1 MRTQMFP
8 GLRHRGALGA
18 AVLLVAAVAVQPDA
32 VAEPERPGAVPIK
45 QRAALGVFMGS
56 DAHGTARLPDF
67 ERWLGREVTV
77 GRTYIPGETWAA
89 FHGPD
94 FILEPWTRWRSARP
108 GRILAINVP
117 MVAPNEG
124 GLTDAAVSVL
134 LNAGAAGAFDLTFK
148 KLADRLVDE
157 GAGDSIIVLGWEMN
171 GTTYSSRCAP
181 DPVAWKA
188 YWRRIVTSM
197 RSAPGQRFRFDFTA
211 NRGRDAIPWTECY
224 PGDDVVDIIGMDN
237 YDQPPSD
244 GFQSYVSQPYG
255 LRDHAEFAKAH
266 GKPMSFPEWG
276 LFRYG
281 DRPTYV
287 RQMLDWIGRHN
298 VAYHS
303 LSDYCPHGVW
313 QCSANPR
320 SAAGFRSVLQQMLPT
335 PDVPTPTTP
344 PLPSA
349 PAVPPKPAVPST
361 SALPST
367 PALPSTSALPSK
379 PALPS
384 PSGLPSASALPAK
397 PALPS
402 ASALPAKPALPS
414 PSGLPSAPAL
424 PSMSALP
431 AKPAVPSTLPSASAL
446 PAKPALP
453 SASAL
458 PAKPALPSAS
468 ALPAKPA
475 LPSASALPSAP
486 ALPSASALPSA
497 PALPGASTLPSAPAI
512 PLGAGDGAAT
522 TGPVP
527 PLGPTS
533 SPVPP
538 TIVPPTPPTITPPT
552 PPTLPAITLPPQV
565 AREPMLTWLVGL
577 WRSLL
582 TMVVV
587 PPPVE
592 LEVPGSL
599 PSPTVLPPAVPGD
612 ELPT

>member
-1 MRTQMFP
+1 M
-8 GLRHRGALGA
+8 
-18 AVLLVAAVAVQPDA
+18 LLVAAVAVQPDA
-32 VAEPERPGAVPIK
+32 VAEPEPKLLAVTK

-56 DAHGTARLPDF
+56 DANGAARLPGF

-94 FILEPWTRWRSARP
+94 FILKPWTQWRAAQP

-124 GLTDAAVSVL
+124 KLSDAAVSVL
-134 LNAGAAGAFDLTFK
+134 LNAGASGAFDLTFK

-157 GAGDSIIVLGWEMN
+157 GAEDSIIVLGWEMN

-181 DPVAWKA
+181 DPTAWKA

-197 RSAPGQRFRFDFTA
+197 RSVTGQRFRFDFTA

-255 LRDHAEFAKAH
+255 LRHHAEFAAAH

-313 QCSANPR
+313 QCSSNPR
-320 SAAGFRSVLQQMLPT
+320 SAAGFRTLLQQMLPT
-335 PDVPTPTTP
+335 PAAPTPTTP
-344 PLPSA
+344 PLPS
-349 PAVPPKPAVPST
+349 T
-361 SALPST
+361 SALPSA
-367 PALPSTSALPSK
+367 PALPSTSALPSV

-384 PSGLPSASALPAK
+384 TSA
-397 PALPS
+397 
-402 ASALPAKPALPS
+402 
-414 PSGLPSAPAL
+414 LPSAPAL
-424 PSMSALP
+424 PSSEALPSKPALPSTSALP
-431 AKPAVPSTLPSASAL
+431 SAPAL
-446 PAKPALP
+446 PPKPALP
-453 SASAL
+453 SAPGL
-458 PAKPALPSAS
+458 PSKPALPST
-468 ALPAKPA
+468 
-475 LPSASALPSAP
+475 SALPSAP
-486 ALPSASALPSA
+486 ALPSASTLPSASALPVKPAPPSTSALPSAPALPSSEALPSKPALPSTSALPSAPALPSTSALPSAPALPSTEALPSA
-497 PALPGASTLPSAPAI
+497 PALPGTSALPSAPAI
-512 PLGAGDGAAT
+512 PLGAGDPGAPGAPGAPT
-522 TGPVP
+522 SVPTGAIPPLGVTSNPVP
-527 PLGPTS
+527 PSIQNPM
-533 SPVPP
+533 
-538 TIVPPTPPTITPPT
+538 

-565 AREPMLTWLVGL
+565 TREPMLTWLVGL

-587 PPPVE
+587 PPPVQ
-592 LEVPGSL
+592 LEVPGNL
-599 PSPTVLPPAVPGD
+599 PSPTVMPPAVPGD